1 MPGIIEKPAI
11 NLATPDCKL
20 QGTLLEFSLKNDA
33 ETPNS
38 KHSPFGLQSL
48 FSEENMDGSRQQDN
62 AGFPCAENK
71 VDESNSSHGKCRVE
85 KPVSA
90 EPVRC
95 EGSHENLG
103 IVKEIG
109 SCVSS
114 CQQVNEQEG
123 TFIYLLLPCS

>member
-38 KHSPFGLQSL
+38 MHSPFGLQSL